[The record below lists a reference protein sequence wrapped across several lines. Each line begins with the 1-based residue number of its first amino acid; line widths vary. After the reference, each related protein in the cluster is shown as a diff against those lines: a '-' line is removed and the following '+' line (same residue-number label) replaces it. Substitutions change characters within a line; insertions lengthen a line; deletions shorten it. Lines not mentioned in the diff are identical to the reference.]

1 MGLSLP
7 HKIRLMELAGLN
19 ASGLLLESDAYVRSN
34 ERIPFSKELM
44 QQAIEYGLEVGI
56 LFQSKNK
63 KYKMPIS
70 KYRIIMPV
78 AMGVDQEGR
87 LMLRGVHIE
96 GQSEKAAIRSGQRS
110 AEAKNEWRLFNT
122 ANIKSMFFTGKT
134 HVKVPISGYKPND
147 SAFVNTVI
155 AFNPMTAKKKQADYA
170 RTQASTSPDGKAQ
183 KRQGMIRSFFKDDA
197 RQQAKPQPTMGTPN
211 S

>member
-7 HKIRLMELAGLN
+7 HKIRLMELAGLEVK
-19 ASGLLLESDAYVRSN
+19 GLLSEADPYVRSN
-34 ERIPFSKELM
+34 ERVPFNKELM

-56 LFQSKNK
+56 LFQSNNK

-78 AMGVDQEGR
+78 ALGIDKDGR
-87 LMLRGVHIE
+87 TMLRAVHVE
-96 GQSEKAAIRSGQRS
+96 GQSEKAARRTGQRS

-134 HVKVPISGYKPND
+134 FAKVPIKGYTPND
-147 SAFVNTVI
+147 SAFTRTII
-155 AFNPMTAKKKQADYA
+155 AFNPMVAKKKQDDYG
-170 RTQASTSPDGKAQ
+170 RTRAAASPEAKAQ
-183 KRQGMIRSFFKDDA
+183 ERQGMIRSFFKNDA
-197 RQQAKPQPTMGTPN
+197 RQQSQVGAAAPQT
-211 S
+211 